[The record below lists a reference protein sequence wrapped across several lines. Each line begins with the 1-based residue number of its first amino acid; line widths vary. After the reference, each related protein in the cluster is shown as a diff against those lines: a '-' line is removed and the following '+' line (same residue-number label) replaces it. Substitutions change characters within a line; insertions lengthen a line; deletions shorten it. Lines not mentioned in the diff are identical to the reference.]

1 MINYQLSMTNDVELT
16 ICNLLGQKVTT
27 LINEQQNA
35 GFYQVEW
42 DASGFAA
49 GVYYYVIQVG
59 EFEQTKQMLLIK

>member
-1 MINYQLSMTNDVELT
+1 MTNDVELT